1 MLTGVAECKLH
12 RVLSSS
18 IVLPV
23 TVNKGLEF
31 WTGSHAV
38 TIYFYLFIYL
48 LRPKAAQ
55 HNITIT
61 KNSRKH
67 KKLKTRIHKN

>member
-61 KNSRKH
+61 KKNSRKAQEA
-67 KKLKTRIHKN
+67 KN